1 MGPEARGIGVWATAP
16 CNVSIAEAICDMIG
30 NLEAVRSDW
39 KPRSLKDQ
47 FRTLDNQSALT
58 IVSVRLLRFTPRT
71 YDVDLRGELVSGTKP
86 CL

>member
-16 CNVSIAEAICDMIG
+16 CNVSIAEAIWEMIG

-47 FRTLDNQSALT
+47 FRTLDDQSALT
-58 IVSVRLLRFTPRT
+58 IVSVRLLRFTPWT

>member
-47 FRTLDNQSALT
+47 FWTLDNQSALT